1 MPPPAATFF
10 FFNDTATTE
19 IYTLSLHDAL
29 PIFRAGTRARPHAAP
44 RGAHARRGAPAD
56 GAGVPQGEPRRHG
69 HGGEG
74 VRRGARDRRAGEPLR
89 PSTRR
94 RVARAARAGRRLYG
108 RRGGGGRS
116 DRGWRGRLERPAG
129 IPGGGRT
136 RRRGGL
142 PRGRGAEAAVVRRR
156 SGGDRRGGRG
166 RRVARTARASPD
178 GAGGGGGGRRRP
190 GGGAGRERARG
201 SGPRSQG
208 VRAVGPVGAG

>member
-1 MPPPAATFF
+1 MIRRPPRSTLFPY
-10 FFNDTATTE
+10 TT
-19 IYTLSLHDAL
+19 L
-29 PIFRAGTRARPHAAP
+29 FRS
-44 RGAHARRGAPAD
+44 RRGAPAD

-74 VRRGARDRRAGEPLR
+74 VRGGARDRRAGTPLR

-108 RRGGGGRS
+108 RRGGGGGS

-156 SGGDRRGGRG
+156 SGGGRPGGCGGRG
-166 RRVARTARASPD
+166 APTGPAAPR
-178 GAGGGGGGRRRP
+178 GAGGDR
-190 GGGAGRERARG
+190 
-201 SGPRSQG
+201 
-208 VRAVGPVGAG
+208 

>member
-116 DRGWRGRLERPAG
+116 DRGWGRRPQRPPGVSGRRGP
-129 IPGGGRT
+129 
-136 RRRGGL
+136 RRGGG
-142 PRGRGAEAAVVRRR
+142 PP
-156 SGGDRRGGRG
+156 RRGG
-166 RRVARTARASPD
+166 
-178 GAGGGGGGRRRP
+178 
-190 GGGAGRERARG
+190 
-201 SGPRSQG
+201 
-208 VRAVGPVGAG
+208 

>member
-74 VRRGARDRRAGEPLR
+74 VRGGARDRRAGAPLR

-94 RVARAARAGRRLYG
+94 RVARTARAGRRLYG
-108 RRGGGGRS
+108 RRGGGGGA

-156 SGGDRRGGRG
+156 SGGDRRVGRG
-166 RRVARTARASPD
+166 RRVARPARSSHDDA
-178 GAGGGGGGRRRP
+178 GAGGVGRVRRGRGEGRDRAP
-190 GGGAGRERARG
+190 RGA
-201 SGPRSQG
+201 PPSQ
-208 VRAVGPVGAG
+208 